1 MADAPTVLKAQL
13 YGAAIKQITGENPV
27 ILYYKDRAQINFTR
41 SQAHKIQTMLQSKT
55 VPQVK
60 INLMPVLLPLIA
72 KKVVIYTIATLAAGF
87 IIGKLK

>member
-1 MADAPTVLKAQL
+1 MAEAPTVLKAQL

-27 ILYYKDRAQINFTR
+27 ILYYKDRAQINFTK
-41 SQAHKIQTMLQSKT
+41 SQALKIQTMLQSKT

-72 KKVVIYTIATLAAGF
+72 KKVVIYTVATLAAGF